1 MPRIED
7 FLTSQEEQ
15 QIVEAIRIAEKTTSG
30 EIRVHLES
38 QTSTEPL
45 KRAVEVFH
53 LLKMD
58 TTAQRNGVLFY
69 FAVQD
74 KKFAIYGDEGINKLV
89 PADFWESTKNQ
100 MKAYFQKGQFY
111 QGIIEGILKAGEELK
126 RYFPYQKEDINEL
139 PDDISK
145 GEI

>member
-1 MPRIED
+1 MLKIEE

-15 QIVEAIRIAEKTTSG
+15 QIIEAIRVTESTTSG

-38 QTSTEPL
+38 QTSAEPL
-45 KRAVEVFH
+45 ERAVEVFH
-53 LLKMD
+53 LLKMN

-89 PADFWESTKNQ
+89 PPDFWESTKDR
-100 MKAYFQKGQFY
+100 MKSYFQKGQFC

-126 RYFPYQKEDINEL
+126 RYFPYQKGDINEL

>member
-7 FLTSQEEQ
+7 FLTSQEEKE
-15 QIVEAIRIAEKTTSG
+15 IIEAIRVAEKTTSG

-38 QTSTEPL
+38 KTSTEPL
-45 KRAVEVFH
+45 ERAVEVFH

-58 TTAQRNGVLFY
+58 TTTQRNGVLFY

-89 PADFWESTKNQ
+89 PADFWETTKNQ
-100 MKAYFQKGQFY
+100 MRLHFQKGQFC

-126 RYFPYQKEDINEL
+126 RYFPYQKEDVNEL